1 VVGERGKPVQMFRNR
16 ALKPLD
22 KIEVF
27 VVVDGQFAGKLTL
40 EDGKTH
46 AVYENTW
53 AWYGRKLCGQHNVG
67 VFIDRIKTKI
77 EEGERLIEYR
87 PVCGSINSPCPVDV
101 PHVDFLVGEVE
112 QHEGCQRPG

>member
-1 VVGERGKPVQMFRNR
+1 MGERGKPVQMFRNR